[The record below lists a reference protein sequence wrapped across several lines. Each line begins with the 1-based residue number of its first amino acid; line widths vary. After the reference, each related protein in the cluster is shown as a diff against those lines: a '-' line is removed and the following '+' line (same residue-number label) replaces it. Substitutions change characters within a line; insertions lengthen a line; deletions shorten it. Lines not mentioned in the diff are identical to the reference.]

1 MNPREHGKRSIDNET
16 RSALKHQRPAV

>member
-16 RSALKHQRPAV
+16 RSALKHQRPA